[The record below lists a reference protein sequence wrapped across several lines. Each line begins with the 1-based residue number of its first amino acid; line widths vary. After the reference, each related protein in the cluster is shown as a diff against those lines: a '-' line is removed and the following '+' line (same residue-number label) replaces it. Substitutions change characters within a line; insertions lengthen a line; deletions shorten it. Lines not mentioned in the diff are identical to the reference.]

1 LAATLESRQS
11 LPLGLALLIAVQVVC
26 AVFFLGDIAADYREM
41 GFGVA
46 TELHLLMELVATA
59 SLCAAIVVEVRYIF
73 RLLRRKAHLE
83 RSVSIASA
91 AMQDI
96 IDAHFDEWGLTRAEA
111 DVATFLVKGMS
122 IAEIAGLRDSAEG
135 TVKSHLNSIY
145 RKSGTRGR
153 GELLSV
159 ILDGL
164 LDGGRA

>member
-1 LAATLESRQS
+1 MAATLEGRQS
-11 LPLGLALLIAVQVVC
+11 LPLGLVLLIAVQVVC
-26 AVFFLGDIAADYREM
+26 AVFFFGDVAADYREM

-46 TELHLLMELVATA
+46 TEWHLVMELLATV
-59 SLCAAIVVEVRYIF
+59 SLCAAIVVEVRYVV

-83 RSVSIASA
+83 RSVSVAAA

-96 IDAHFDEWGLTRAEA
+96 IDAHFETWGLTPAEA

-153 GELLSV
+153 GELLSL

-164 LDGGRA
+164 LDGAHA